1 MNETKLKI
9 RVWPDPILRRK
20 CKPVETI
27 DDRVRAALEEMR
39 VLMHIHNGIGL
50 AANQAGLDMHMLVC
64 ETRGCLFK
72 LINPQ
77 ITKFEGEVKFGE
89 GCLSFPGIELDVKR
103 AKKIFIEALD
113 ENGKPV
119 EMWVDDVL
127 AIVLQHEIDHI
138 NGIPF
143 IYRVSAWQRFK
154 ISPKLKKLKAK
165 YGLSKPTKKR

>member
-9 RVWPDPILRRK
+9 RVWPDPILRKK
-20 CKPVETI
+20 CKPVEAI

-39 VLMHIHNGIGL
+39 ILMHIHNGIGL

-77 ITKFEGEVKFGE
+77 ITKLEGEVKFGE

-113 ENGKPV
+113 ENGKPIKF
-119 EMWVDDVL
+119 WVDDVL

-154 ISPKLKKLKAK
+154 ISPKLKALKAK
-165 YGLSKPTKKR
+165 FKKR